1 MENFSMPRLRTKTAF
16 NLVYCIL
23 LSVLVSSCSMGNK
36 TAKLQLNFSSKMQS
50 LTNFP
55 IKFVAIN
62 VSAPDLSLVSYEWDC
77 YYQDC
82 TQLSAEVS
90 AGSGRLIQVLVVYET
105 DNDSQILYGD
115 VSQTLN
121 GGDNRVRVELSQLAS
136 FRNEGTV
143 AGRYRP
149 STNHPLAN
157 KALTG
162 EVYMW
167 ARVAS
172 GKPDMRLSKFE
183 IFGGWIRLFVLDNL
197 GFRYTFT
204 GHDFQGNAFQNVPL
218 FNDLHGSNGLKMD
231 SPGIQAFGARRVT
244 YTYAGGDVFYPWGDG
259 DVEQRPFESLYLG
272 FFGGENLVN
281 LCSSSIVN
289 SAHPFNGSAG
299 GSRICKNSSCTD
311 YLLWGDI
318 TKAGDVNGESDNVCV
333 PGINNTRAVHLEELG
348 SVEGMM
354 GFIGPFLRTPNK
366 PAYTLDPTNNTLT
379 WQTSGASYLPQGIE
393 VFAHPDA
400 QSIQWDSISSMGG
413 DGINCQKLPEFGFV
427 SLGRHPRNGSLDV
440 SQYLGPASSPGF
452 ALCVPKPDGGYYQT
466 AATLGFHSQYHES
479 PPHSIEIAKPLS
491 IAIDN
496 TYTLGVCQPLMITVR
511 DINGNITPPQ
521 GMISLSH
528 STTSG
533 SLYEDHDCV
542 TQITSSIDME
552 GSRRLVY
559 YRGTEPDNHSI
570 SIQDLSGELI
580 GSTYQMNFY
589 DSTPNVLAAIRVFP
603 DYWRG
608 NSINDFEM
616 ANTETCIP
624 FTIAAMTQD
633 GGSQWRNFNGEMRVS
648 FDPTNGAEIYSDYQ
662 GCLNA
667 DLPFLLSAAT
677 PYDFTAAFKTLYL
690 RISTP
695 GVYTISSVLSTCRRQ
710 TGQIITCNSL
720 DLNVVEPGPVDHFH
734 VRRLSPGPL
743 SEWGCYEYEIQ
754 AYDNHQPHS
763 YPARVTGD
771 TPIVL
776 ELGPANTVTTEI
788 YRRFV
793 GGCYP
798 TEDITADTEYIFT
811 IPDGSTRTL
820 FEIRPMNSGYL
831 ELEFYKD
838 NQFLQSLSELI
849 NMI

>member
-1 MENFSMPRLRTKTAF
+1 MENFSMPRLRTKTVF
-16 NLVYCIL
+16 NLFYCLL
-23 LSVLVSSCSMGNK
+23 LSVLASSCSMGNR
-36 TAKLQLNFSSKMQS
+36 TAKLQLNFSSKVQS
-50 LTNFP
+50 LTNSP
-55 IKFVAIN
+55 IQFVAIN

-82 TQLSAEVS
+82 TQLSAEVT

-105 DNDSQILYGD
+105 DTDSQILYGD
-115 VSQTLN
+115 VSQSLS

-149 STNHPLAN
+149 SADHPLAN

-183 IFGGWIRLFVLDNL
+183 IFGGWIRLFVLDTL

-204 GHDFQGNAFQNVPL
+204 GHDHQGNSFKNVAL
-218 FNDLHGSNGLKMD
+218 FNDLHGSNGLRMD
-231 SPGIQAFGARRVT
+231 SAGIQAFGARRVT
-244 YTYAGGDVFYPWGDG
+244 YSYSGGDVFYPWGDG

-272 FFGGENLVN
+272 FFGGDNLVS
-281 LCSSSIVN
+281 LCSSSAMN
-289 SAHPFNGSAG
+289 STHPFNGSTG
-299 GSRICKNSSCTD
+299 GSPICKNSSCTD

-333 PGINNTRAVHLEELG
+333 SGINTTRAVHLEELG

-354 GFIGPFLRTPNK
+354 GFLGPFLRTPNK
-366 PAYTLDPTNNTLT
+366 PAYTLDPTNNTLE

-393 VFAHPDA
+393 IFAHPDA
-400 QSIQWDSISSMGG
+400 QSVQWDSISSPSG

-427 SLGRHPRNGSLDV
+427 SLGRHPRNGSIDV

-452 ALCVPKPDGGYYQT
+452 ALCVPKPGGGYYQT
-466 AATLGFHSQYHES
+466 AATLGFYGQYFES
-479 PPHSIEIAKPLS
+479 SPYSLEIAKPLS
-491 IAIDN
+491 IAIDDS
-496 TYTLGVCQPLMITVR
+496 YTLDVCQPLMITVR
-511 DINGNITPPQ
+511 DINGNITHPQ

-528 STTSG
+528 STTFG
-533 SLYEDHDCV
+533 SLYEDQEC
-542 TQITSSIDME
+542 TTPISSIDIE
-552 GSRRLVY
+552 GSRHLVY

-570 SIQDLSGELI
+570 SIQDPSGELI

-589 DSTPNVLAAIRVFP
+589 DSTPNVLSAIHVFP

-616 ANTETCIP
+616 ANTETCTP

-633 GGSQWRNFNGEMRVS
+633 GSSQWRNFNGEMRVS
-648 FDPTNGAEIYSDYQ
+648 FDPTAGAEIYSNYHD
-662 GCLNA
+662 CLNA
-667 DLPFLLSAAT
+667 NPASLLAAAT
-677 PYDFTAAFKTLYL
+677 LYDFTAAFKTLYL
-690 RISTP
+690 RINTP

-710 TGQIITCNSL
+710 TGQTITCNSL

-743 SEWGCYEYEIQ
+743 YDYGCYEYEIQ

-776 ELGPANTVTTEI
+776 ELGPITSVATEI
-788 YRRFV
+788 YRPSV
-793 GGCYP
+793 GACYF
-798 TEDITADTEYIFT
+798 TDEITADTEYIFT
-811 IPDGSTRTL
+811 IPDGGTRTL
-820 FEIRPMNSGYL
+820 FEIRPMDSGDL

-838 NQFLQSLSELI
+838 NQFFQSLYEFVDI
-849 NMI
+849 T